1 MNRMPLLLTGI
12 FLTFL
17 SAWIGLVAMPFFQI
31 GRFKPLV
38 DDITKDQTP
47 PAFSGEAMQGAVIYA
62 SNGCIYCHSQQVR
75 PLEAGAD
82 LERGWGARRTVAR
95 DYMRDK
101 VAFFGTSRT
110 GPDLSNIGARQPSA
124 EWHFQHLYQPQV
136 VSRGSIMPPFKFLF
150 EKRRI
155 ANQPSVDA
163 LKLAPPDTAEPG
175 WEIVPTP
182 EAKALVQYLLSLKR
196 STYPLPE
203 APEEQPAA
211 K

>member
-17 SAWIGLVAMPFFQI
+17 SAWLGLVAMPYI
-31 GRFKPLV
+31 HLGHFKPQV
-38 DDITKDQTP
+38 DDVTREETP
-47 PAFSGEAMQGAVIYA
+47 PPFSGEALQGANVYA
-62 SNGCIYCHSQQVR
+62 ANGCIYCHSQQVR

-124 EWHFQHLYQPQV
+124 EWHYQHLYQPQV
-136 VSRGSIMPPFKFLF
+136 VSNGSIMPPFKFLF

-155 ANQPSVDA
+155 VDQPSTDA
-163 LKLAPPDTAEPG
+163 VKVLPPDAPEAG
-175 WEIVPTP
+175 WEIVPTRD
-182 EAKALVQYLLSLKR
+182 AKLLVAYLLSLKR

-203 APEEQPAA
+203 APEETPS

>member
-12 FLTFL
+12 FLTFFF
-17 SAWIGLVAMPFFQI
+17 SWVGLVALPYFQI
-31 GRFKPLV
+31 GQYKPEI
-38 DDITKDQTP
+38 DEITKDQTP
-47 PAFSGEAMQGAVIYA
+47 PAFSGEAMQGASIYA
-62 SNGCIYCHSQQVR
+62 ANGCIYCHSQQVR
-75 PLEAGAD
+75 PTEAGSD

-110 GPDLSNIGARQPSA
+110 GPDLSNIGARQPSV
-124 EWHFQHLYQPQV
+124 EWHYQHLYQPQV
-136 VSRGSIMPPFKFLF
+136 VSNGSIMPPFKFLF

-155 ANQPSVDA
+155 VNQPSADA
-163 LKLAPPDTAEPG
+163 IKMMPPDTAEPG
-175 WEIVPTP
+175 WEIVPTN
-182 EAKALVQYLLSLKR
+182 EARLLVQYLISLKR

-203 APEEQPAA
+203 APDEPAPA